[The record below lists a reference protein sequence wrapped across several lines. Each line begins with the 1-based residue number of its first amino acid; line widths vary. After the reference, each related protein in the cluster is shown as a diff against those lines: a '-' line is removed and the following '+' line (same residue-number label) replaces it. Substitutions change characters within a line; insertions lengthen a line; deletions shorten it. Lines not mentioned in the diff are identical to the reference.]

1 MLIVCQISG
10 AVDGEGVRG
19 ADAVCEEAAGGDNV
33 RHTNTVYSSRKGKKS
48 RRIRRDKQDTSFR

>member
-33 RHTNTVYSSRKGKKS
+33 RHTNTVYSSRKGKKKPT
-48 RRIRRDKQDTSFR
+48 DKAG